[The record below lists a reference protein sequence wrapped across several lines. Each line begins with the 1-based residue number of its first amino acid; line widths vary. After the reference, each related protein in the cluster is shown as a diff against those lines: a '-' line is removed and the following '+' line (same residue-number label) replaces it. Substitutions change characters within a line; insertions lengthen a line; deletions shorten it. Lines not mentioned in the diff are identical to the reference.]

1 MYRDGIELYCYCR
14 LAEGF
19 PFNCIDCLQLAAILI
34 KDVCSVERLSVT
46 TVADEEIRSGLL
58 IV

>member
-14 LAEGF
+14 LAEDF
-19 PFNCIDCLQLAAILI
+19 PFNCIDCLQLAAI
-34 KDVCSVERLSVT
+34 DVCSVERLSVT